1 MTADPAAR
9 RRDIEPPPAH
19 TAPEQPWALW
29 LGGDLE
35 RLYGLFAERQLAF
48 VHAAA
53 HHGLRPVEPR
63 VDGTVRWVRDEL
75 VRLGVPHRTV
85 LAFEADMAHIPAGP
99 KPDAAAGEEHTR
111 VARRMDALMYDVAG
125 RLDGTDRALYD
136 VGVALT
142 RLVLCLR
149 MVDGSGFPGEVGG
162 RIRRLYR
169 TELRRTTLLL
179 GAFLGRLEAVVR
191 ETGTPD
197 TDLLRELRLLGAV
210 LERGLDPP
218 GARREAY
225 RRIRRVHE
233 RAGLFLYVPLPEDG
247 PGPESGPETPD
258 DPGASTGPGAS
269 AGSDTPVGPDSAV
282 GPGTSA
288 GPGTS
293 DGPEDSDGLDSS
305 DGPDGPDGP
314 DDPDGPNGPEGE
326 RDLAGWPL
334 DATLA
339 DLRGGRD
346 RVFAA
351 LRGTG
356 DARAAVTAIEEL
368 RTRYRL
374 ALGPHH
380 RETLALHGTLAQALL
395 AAGRRAEA
403 VDLAFDTAA
412 TAAYHY
418 GPRHPD
424 TALVVSLLLPVPLH
438 CGDPDALARFAADHV
453 DWLFT
458 GEGEGP
464 AELFAVPRAH
474 VLRALR
480 EAAGEEP

>member
-19 TAPEQPWALW
+19 AAPEQPWALW

-85 LAFEADMAHIPAGP
+85 LAFEADTASIPAGP
-99 KPDAAAGEEHTR
+99 RPDAAVGEEHTR

-149 MVDGSGFPGEVGG
+149 MVDGPGLPGEVGR
-162 RIRRLYR
+162 RIRGLYR
-169 TELRRTTLLL
+169 TELRRTTLVL
-179 GAFLGRLEAVVR
+179 GAFLDRLAAVAR

-197 TDLLRELRLLGAV
+197 TDLLRELGLLGAV
-210 LERGLDPP
+210 LERGLDLP

-233 RAGLFLYVPLPEDG
+233 RAGLFPHVPLPGDG
-247 PGPESGPETPD
+247 P
-258 DPGASTGPGAS
+258 
-269 AGSDTPVGPDSAV
+269 
-282 GPGTSA
+282 
-288 GPGTS
+288 
-293 DGPEDSDGLDSS
+293 GPEDSDG
-305 DGPDGPDGP
+305 PDGPED
-314 DDPDGPNGPEGE
+314 E
-326 RDLAGWPL
+326 RDLAGRPL

-351 LRGTG
+351 LRETG

-453 DWLFT
+453 DWLVT